1 MKSWNAFFYHSISHP
16 RPQSSFVNQTQ
27 QQFCKANGLG
37 SKELET
43 AVLELL
49 VVMKEPETELKQCTS
64 TWPSWSPPEGDIST
78 KPSRSPSGSAAPWL
92 HAHAESLPSK
102 DSKSGRKKRWFH
114 PRRKSREWPMKCFV
128 CVEPGGWDGKLQ
140 LLCHPT
146 PLFQIF
152 TGARRQHQLSWGHCS
167 LDHS

>member
-78 KPSRSPSGSAAPWL
+78 KPSRSPSGSAAPCL

-102 DSKSGRKKRWFH
+102 VRKEGEMVSSQEKKQGMANEMLCTCWTRGLRWETAAPLSPH
-114 PRRKSREWPMKCFV
+114 TTISDIHW
-128 CVEPGGWDGKLQ
+128 GKETASAVLGP
-140 LLCHPT
+140 LL
-146 PLFQIF
+146 
-152 TGARRQHQLSWGHCS
+152 TGP
-167 LDHS
+167 